1 MSTEDSTKDIIFGG
15 FLALQKMKG
24 VPVNV
29 KHRMLTNLMAM
40 NKNSWKVVGITQA
53 ALKKFVD
60 NNFNRP
66 KGVNR
71 SHIHQRSETTKYLFS
86 RTDWDRDCWWDYYTK
101 RDITILAT
109 SSENMDKKEDVS
121 KFDVPVGLFK
131 TRGFAFTVKD
141 AEKKFLKEI
150 SKKCNWERFPGG

>member
-60 NNFNRP
+60 NDFNRP

-71 SHIHQRSETTKYLFS
+71 SHIHQRSETT
-86 RTDWDRDCWWDYYTK
+86 
-101 RDITILAT
+101 
-109 SSENMDKKEDVS
+109 
-121 KFDVPVGLFK
+121 
-131 TRGFAFTVKD
+131 
-141 AEKKFLKEI
+141 
-150 SKKCNWERFPGG
+150 